1 MEDLFKNLRN
11 DYTLATESY
20 GKSEFIYYFRN
31 IRPAIEWLCKLVIAD
46 QLDGKCKPSDIFDG
60 TKTVRRSGG
69 DYIIQ
74 SGTHREIKG
83 RQLTETMLSSFL
95 YNRKDIREN
104 RLDEQLKGLKESM
117 EMYSSCLRRLYSVA
131 SASSHSSTPTN
142 EIKHNATKYASI
154 LSDFISFLIVNKIL
168 NENNNARLSTLK
180 LIQIVDAEEV
190 ASIESEKKLISEQ
203 YLKQKQELETAL
215 IQIEEFKRQ
224 QEEMIRSSEESI
236 SEKDKRIKEL
246 EDEIEKKKAV
256 SSVEIH
262 SRSLTIPKKRS
273 NSDLDLA
280 DDMIDYDQEDIILAA
295 EEESLLVCGCAGSGK
310 SVIAMKKA
318 RQLHERGIDV
328 ITIAYTKS
336 LNNYMKSGI
345 PSEIG
350 RFYYHHQWKKAGSP
364 SADYIIVDE
373 IQDFTPDEV
382 KEFVRASRKHYFF
395 FGDSAQS
402 IYAPFKKD
410 VMSMEQISGLTKL
423 EPMML
428 FTNYRLPRSVA
439 KITQGYVGV
448 NVEPYSE
455 RRYVNN
461 STILPSIVKYEDRES
476 QVIAIAE
483 VIEAS
488 KDKSIGIFL
497 PDNSMVLEF
506 CKQLSSLDVP
516 FEFKYELQRAS
527 GKKRG
532 YEPYNTLDFTNILPK
547 VMTYH
552 SAKGLQFDV
561 VILPW
566 FNGATSDDER
576 KALYVAMTR
585 TKNQLLITY
594 YDVLCSPLNNVPEV
608 LYKQSL

>member
-1 MEDLFKNLRN
+1 MEEIFKNLRN
-11 DYTLATESY
+11 DYTLAMESY
-20 GKSEFIYYFRN
+20 GRNEYRYYFRN

-46 QLDGKCKPSDIFDG
+46 QLDGKCNPSDIFDG
-60 TKTVRRSGG
+60 TKILRRAGG
-69 DYIIQ
+69 DYSIQ
-74 SGTHREIKG
+74 HGTNKEIKG
-83 RQLTETMLSSFL
+83 RQLMDVMFYSFL
-95 YNRKDIREN
+95 YNRRDVRET
-104 RLDEQLKGLKESM
+104 RLDEKLKGLRENM
-117 EMYSSCLRRLYSVA
+117 EMFSSCLRRFYSVA
-131 SASSHSSTPTN
+131 SASSHSSIQTDG
-142 EIKHNATKYASI
+142 IKHIATKYAYI
-154 LSDFISFLIVNKIL
+154 LSDYISFLIDNEIL
-168 NENNNARLSTLK
+168 NDSNIAGLSSLK
-180 LIQIVDAEEV
+180 LTQIVDAGE
-190 ASIESEKKLISEQ
+190 IESINSEKRLISEQ
-203 YLKQKQELETAL
+203 YLKQKHELEAAL

-236 SEKDKRIKEL
+236 SQKNKRIKEL
-246 EDEIEKKKAV
+246 EEEIEKKKTV

-262 SRSLTIPKKRS
+262 SRPLTIPKERS

-280 DDMIDYDQEDIILAA
+280 DDNIDYDQEDIILAA

-318 RQLHERGIDV
+318 RQLHELGADV

-345 PSEIG
+345 PAEIG
-350 RFYYHHQWKKAGSP
+350 RFYYHHQWRKAGCP

-373 IQDFTPDEV
+373 IQDFTSEEII
-382 KEFVRASRKHYFF
+382 EFVQASRKHYFF

-410 VMSMEQISGLTKL
+410 VMSMEQISELTKL

-455 RRYVNN
+455 RTYANN
-461 STILPSIVKYEDRES
+461 STLLPSIVKYEDRES

-483 VIEAS
+483 IIEAS
-488 KDKSIGIFL
+488 NDKSIGIFL

-506 CKQLSSLDVP
+506 CKQLSSLDIP
-516 FEFKYELQRAS
+516 FEFKYELQKAS

-532 YEPYNTLDFTNILPK
+532 YEPYDTLDFTNILPK

-552 SAKGLQFDV
+552 SAKGLQFDI

-566 FNGATSDDER
+566 FEGATSDDER

-585 TKNQLLITY
+585 TQNQLLITY
-594 YDVLCSPLNNVPEV
+594 SDVLCPPLNFVPEV
-608 LYKQSL
+608 MYRQSL